1 MNKEALIKIA
11 ESVGATHK
19 QNLGVYQFYQ
29 DELHEFSVEVIKYT
43 VKECCDI
50 IRETRWA
57 VPPTQEQIAKNLME
71 RLGEE

>member
-1 MNKEALIKIA
+1 MNKTIDIEDLYSRAFVGEPYGLDGHLDVEKFVKLI
-11 ESVGATHK
+11 
-19 QNLGVYQFYQ
+19 
-29 DELHEFSVEVIKYT
+29 VE
-43 VKECCDI
+43 ECCDI

>member
-1 MNKEALIKIA
+1 MNSELLSKLARDAGFFANPEVEKFQKFAELI
-11 ESVGATHK
+11 
-19 QNLGVYQFYQ
+19 
-29 DELHEFSVEVIKYT
+29 

-71 RLGEE
+71 RLGVE